1 MMIRNLFLG
10 STRTK
15 AQLQSTESAFN
26 RADERLREMEAHRE
40 RMRKQLEE
48 ALREIIEEKKR

>member
-1 MMIRNLFLG
+1 MMIIRNLFLG
-10 STRTK
+10 GTRSK
-15 AQLQSTESAFN
+15 AQSAESAFDLAN
-26 RADERLREMEAHRE
+26 ERLREMEARRE

>member
-15 AQLQSTESAFN
+15 AQLQSAESAFN